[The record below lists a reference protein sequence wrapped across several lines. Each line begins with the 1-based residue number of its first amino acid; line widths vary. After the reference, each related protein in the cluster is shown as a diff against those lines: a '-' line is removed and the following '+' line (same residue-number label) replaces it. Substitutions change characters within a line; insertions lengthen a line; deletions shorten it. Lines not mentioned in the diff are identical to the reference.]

1 WFTPLPLGGPYIGSA
16 DYFALFARGARW
28 NRAASHVRVF
38 KIYPYFTNS
47 WATPKQLRT
56 VVGALKRRKIALA
69 LEDGALEPDAGC
81 GSGIEGFGGVPE
93 AQRVVQRIADA
104 GGTLRYVAFDEPYYY
119 GSVYN
124 GPQACRWSA
133 EKVAS
138 DLAAYE
144 AAVRHVFPRAVFGD
158 IEPVDFDIPP
168 AQIAR

>member
-1 WFTPLPLGGPYIGSA
+1 MRRALIALVVVAALCSPAAQSRTRTSSPLPRIWFTPLPLGGPYIGSA

-119 GSVYN
+119 G
-124 GPQACRWSA
+124 
-133 EKVAS
+133 
-138 DLAAYE
+138 
-144 AAVRHVFPRAVFGD
+144 
-158 IEPVDFDIPP
+158 
-168 AQIAR
+168 